1 MGRPMNQP
9 WIKRSDNG
17 LVTIKHIRLGT
28 LKKTEQGST
37 SVRKMHIKCMSIQA
51 NLWQMQELNPLADIA
66 PTHKNLLHDKKQ
78 RKKQKPKKNKEPKKP
93 KKPNK
98 NQKNQKNQNHGG
110 AVLGKTWV
118 VFFVFFVFFCFFLVF
133 LVCHF

>member
-78 RKKQKPKKNKEPKKP
+78 RKKQNQKKT
-93 KKPNK
+93 K
-98 NQKNQKNQNHGG
+98 NQKNQKNQT
-110 AVLGKTWV
+110 KTKKTKKTKTMGEQ
-118 VFFVFFVFFCFFLVF
+118 F
-133 LVCHF
+133 

>member
-1 MGRPMNQP
+1 
-9 WIKRSDNG
+9 
-17 LVTIKHIRLGT
+17 
-28 LKKTEQGST
+28 
-37 SVRKMHIKCMSIQA
+37 MHIKCMSIQA

-78 RKKQKPKKNKEPKKP
+78 RKKQKPKKT
-93 KKPNK
+93 K
-98 NQKNQKNQNHGG
+98 NQKKTIKNKKNKKKQNHGG

-118 VFFVFFVFFCFFLVF
+118 VFFGFFGFLVF